1 MSTHIPADHFTKP
14 ILARLGVG
22 KGPGGKGWI
31 ELSPKFLWNEPSIV
45 WHDNKHGIDSGSRSR
60 AFCGAIAPTGD
71 RIEMVQGPI
80 PEFPAVMQSF
90 HGVPYGVPL
99 YRALVNF
106 SLPWMEAKFPGEQ
119 TIGYVKI
126 EQEQERLDRVRQM
139 MIAANIPQHPWSAWP
154 KWQADNAE
162 KCRRRVVLYLPRRIH
177 PCTCSGGFSDGM
189 IRHAGDCRA
198 DFPDEPD
205 FGAIDCPKCLA
216 AWDAFAADTGATVEV
231 IPTPAEQGDDEPWGA
246 GAADRGGRW

>member
-45 WHDNKHGIDSGSRSR
+45 WHDNKHGIDSGARSR
-60 AFCGAIAPTGD
+60 AFCGAIAPT
-71 RIEMVQGPI
+71 
-80 PEFPAVMQSF
+80 
-90 HGVPYGVPL
+90 
-99 YRALVNF
+99 
-106 SLPWMEAKFPGEQ
+106 
-119 TIGYVKI
+119 
-126 EQEQERLDRVRQM
+126 
-139 MIAANIPQHPWSAWP
+139 
-154 KWQADNAE
+154 
-162 KCRRRVVLYLPRRIH
+162 CRPVL
-177 PCTCSGGFSDGM
+177 
-189 IRHAGDCRA
+189 
-198 DFPDEPD
+198 PD